1 MKGKKIR
8 APLAALLAVLGALS
22 ASAASIPQGDK
33 AGQLQPAEP
42 VEPAAKEIIT
52 RSGLKYVD
60 LKVGEGDEA
69 RPTQVVEVHYTGW
82 LTDGTKFESSH
93 DANEP
98 LAFRVGAGD
107 VLKGWDE
114 GVVGMK
120 VGGKRRL
127 VLPPE
132 LGYGKLGAGSVV
144 PPNATLVF
152 EFELLGVRNPSQERE
167 R

>member
-1 MKGKKIR
+1 MKVRKIH
-8 APLAALLAVLGALS
+8 APLAAVLAVAGALS
-22 ASAASIPQGDK
+22 ASAASIPQEDK
-33 AGQLQPAEP
+33 AGQL
-42 VEPAAKEIIT
+42 EPAGKEVVT

-60 LKVGEGDEA
+60 LKVGEGEEA
-69 RPTQVVEVHYTGW
+69 RLTQVVEVHYTGW
-82 LTDGTKFESSH
+82 LTDGTKFESSR

-98 LAFRVGAGD
+98 LTFRIGAGD

-132 LGYGKLGAGSVV
+132 LGYGKLGAGGVV

>member
-1 MKGKKIR
+1 M
-8 APLAALLAVLGALS
+8 GA
-22 ASAASIPQGDK
+22 
-33 AGQLQPAEP
+33 
-42 VEPAAKEIIT
+42 
-52 RSGLKYVD
+52 
-60 LKVGEGDEA
+60 GEEA
-69 RPTQVVEVHYTGW
+69 HSTQVVDVHYTGW
-82 LTDGTKFESSH
+82 LTNGTKFESSR
-93 DANEP
+93 DANQP
-98 LAFRVGAGD
+98 LTFRVGAGD

-132 LGYGKLGAGSVV
+132 LGYGKQGAGSVV

-152 EFELLGVRNPSQERE
+152 EFELLAVRNPSQERE

>member
-1 MKGKKIR
+1 MKCKRIR
-8 APLAALLAVLGALS
+8 APLAAVLAVLGALS
-22 ASAASIPQGDK
+22 ASAASLPQEDK
-33 AGQLQPAEP
+33 TGQSAPAEP
-42 VEPAAKEIIT
+42 VVKEIVT

-60 LKVGEGDEA
+60 LKVGGGDEA
-69 RPTQVVEVHYTGW
+69 RPTQVVDVHYTGW
-82 LTDGTKFESSH
+82 LSDGTKFESSR
-93 DANEP
+93 DANQP
-98 LAFRVGAGD
+98 LTFRVGAGD

-132 LGYGKLGAGSVV
+132 LGYGKLGAGGVV

>member
-8 APLAALLAVLGALS
+8 APLAAVLAVLGALS
-22 ASAASIPQGDK
+22 ASAASIPQEDK
-33 AGQLQPAEP
+33 A
-42 VEPAAKEIIT
+42 EPAAREVVT

-60 LKVGEGDEA
+60 LKVGEGEEA

-82 LTDGTKFESSH
+82 LTNGTKFESSH
-93 DANEP
+93 DANKP

-132 LGYGKLGAGSVV
+132 LGYGKLGAGGVV

-152 EFELLGVRNPSQERE
+152 EFELLGVRNPTQERE

>member
-8 APLAALLAVLGALS
+8 APLAAMLAVVGALS
-22 ASAASIPQGDK
+22 AYAASLPQEDK
-33 AGQLQPAEP
+33 PSPPEP
-42 VEPAAKEIIT
+42 GKEVVT

-60 LKVGEGDEA
+60 LKVGAGDA
-69 RPTQVVEVHYTGW
+69 AHPAQVVDVHYTGW
-82 LTDGTKFESSH
+82 LTDGTKFESSR
-93 DANEP
+93 DANQP
-98 LAFRVGAGD
+98 LTFRVGAGD

-114 GVVGMK
+114 GVIGMK

-132 LGYGKLGAGSVV
+132 LGYGKQGAGSVV

-152 EFELLGVRNPSQERE
+152 EFELLAVRKPSQERE

>member
-1 MKGKKIR
+1 MKLRKIR
-8 APLAALLAVLGALS
+8 APLAAVLAVAGALS
-22 ASAASIPQGDK
+22 ASAASIPQEDK
-33 AGQLQPAEP
+33 AAQPG
-42 VEPAAKEIIT
+42 KEVVT

-60 LKVGEGDEA
+60 LKVGEGEEA
-69 RPTQVVEVHYTGW
+69 RLTQVVEVHYTGW
-82 LTDGTKFESSH
+82 LTDGTKFESSR

-98 LAFRVGAGD
+98 LTFRIGAGD

-132 LGYGKLGAGSVV
+132 LGYGKLGAGGVV